1 MEQSWKQNC
10 ERVTPTR
17 CTMNYREFIDS
28 IYVLMQMVWGEE
40 WGTFVMARPTH
51 SDAEN
56 VSMPQITYNLL
67 KRQPGV
73 VGKEVREIKPRHR
86 ETVKGIS
93 TLTGEP
99 TTINVK
105 GQVMDC
111 IVEFAV
117 YAQNNKEALVWTD
130 RFKDLMSTYKG
141 ILMEKGLQNMWY
153 LEDTDR
159 NENENLKDKVSSRKV
174 VYQVRIEEVTHEE
187 VETLKH
193 INVQFKVAKNKLELD
208 NALPSQQ

>member
-1 MEQSWKQNC
+1 MEQSWQRNRQ
-10 ERVTPTR
+10 RVTPTQE
-17 CTMNYREFIDS
+17 TMSYREFIDAV
-28 IYVLMQMVWGEE
+28 YVLLQTVWGEE

-67 KRQPGV
+67 KRQPGI

-86 ETVKGIS
+86 ETVQGVS
-93 TLTGEP
+93 SLTGEP
-99 TTINVK
+99 TAVNIK
-105 GQVMDC
+105 GQIMDC

-117 YAQNNKEALVWTD
+117 YAQNNKEALEWTD
-130 RFKDLMSTYKG
+130 RFKEVMSTYKG
-141 ILMEKGLQNMWY
+141 VLMEKGLQNMWY

-159 NENENLKDKVSSRKV
+159 NENENLKDKVSSRQV
-174 VYQVRIEEVTHEE
+174 VYQVRIEEVTQEE

-193 INVQFKVAKNKLELD
+193 INYQFDIVKDKLELD
-208 NALPSQQ
+208 NFLPSQQ